1 MTTITI
7 QPADRTQETAPTPY
21 IWLALTNGI
30 IQVQPEFNVWPYRND
45 PSILE
50 LYPASQEQV
59 TDQSHYSKTIVDG
72 NLVLGEPTHKKNELN
87 RRIFGEVGNNDRLW
101 SILSDII
108 PTEDTEENN
117 NRFLTVERERQR
129 SHLVHLIQ
137 NCSSAFHSSRW
148 LDDPN
153 HLDFFHSI
161 SEKYHS
167 SVFQKHI
174 SEELDWNTFTAQQYG
189 DGESFAGKE
198 GLKAFYRTLEILC
211 HQTAPQFPTEFDAN
225 WYIKNVVWNVGR
237 ADGLYPALRPVL
249 EVTQETSGGTVCEA
263 VITSWN
269 LKEPSIQWHLNN
281 VPIQGATEALFDY
294 SGNSGD
300 LKVVVTADNYIGETE
315 TVESSAFKIA

>member
-7 QPADRTQETAPTPY
+7 QPTDKTQANPPSDYIWTVNNLSEIKIWEGNYIWQFRNHESLISLFPGTQE
-21 IWLALTNGI
+21 
-30 IQVQPEFNVWPYRND
+30 
-45 PSILE
+45 
-50 LYPASQEQV
+50 
-59 TDQSHYSKTIVDG
+59 HYEGQRHYTKTIVDG

-189 DGESFAGKE
+189 DGESFSGKE

-237 ADGLYPALRPVL
+237 ADDLYPSLRPVL

-281 VPIQGATEALFDY
+281 VPIQGATEALFDF

-315 TVESSAFKIA
+315 TAESSSFKIA